1 MLKKRWVAV
10 VITLVVIG
18 LAICF
23 GLMKAQSGSDLPAE
37 GSGALD
43 TALDTSSY
51 TRFLY
56 DQADLLSPSAEE
68 TILLYNAN
76 WDDRYNSVVAVVTL
90 ESVGTSSLEDA
101 AYDQGADMGLGE
113 GDAVLL
119 IAVAEDSYYVA
130 PGTDFATILTNQ
142 AVDELES
149 RLNSAPNYESAV
161 LSFFS
166 GMDTIY
172 QANFGLGNQ
181 EVPQGG
187 GYVFFSGYRWL
198 VSLIALLLVLFV
210 ILSAI
215 DSARYNAYRRMY
227 YGVPNPPVVFRPIF
241 FWHGPGYGWYQ
252 RRWRRPPPPR
262 TPSRRSLLRLRRRGE
277 PGAPGRRHLRGPS
290 LRRRQARR
298 LWRLLWGLPGRGLRR
313 GPERRLRGRPV
324 RRFRRRQPRRRLRRP
339 AVTPGYANRINMAV
353 PPGRPCFL
361 PSTSFLHI
369 CLVCCVLERRGS
381 PCLMSSWWWR
391 TSPA

>member
-1 MLKKRWVAV
+1 MEMLKKRWVAV

-198 VSLIALLLVLFV
+198 VSLIALLMVLFV

-252 RRWRRPPPPR
+252 RRWRRPPPPPPR
-262 TPSRRSLLRLRRRGE
+262 GPRGPGGPGGPRPGGPSSGFGGAGNRGPRGGGTFGGRPSGGGRPGGFGGSFGGSRGGGFGGARSGGFGGGRSGGFGGGSRG
-277 PGAPGRRHLRGPS
+277 GGFGGRR
-290 LRRRQARR
+290 
-298 LWRLLWGLPGRGLRR
+298 
-313 GPERRLRGRPV
+313 
-324 RRFRRRQPRRRLRRP
+324 
-339 AVTPGYANRINMAV
+339 
-353 PPGRPCFL
+353 
-361 PSTSFLHI
+361 
-369 CLVCCVLERRGS
+369 
-381 PCLMSSWWWR
+381 
-391 TSPA
+391 

>member
-1 MLKKRWVAV
+1 MEMLKKRWVAV

-130 PGTDFATILTNQ
+130 PGNDFATILTNQ
-142 AVDELES
+142 AVDDLES
-149 RLNSAPNYESAV
+149 RLNSASDYEGAV
-161 LSFFS
+161 LSFFA
-166 GMDTIY
+166 GMDAVY
-172 QANFGLGNQ
+172 QANFGLGND
-181 EVPQGG
+181 EVPQSGGG
-187 GYVFFSGYRWL
+187 GYVPFFVRFRWAVAL
-198 VSLIALLLVLFV
+198 VFLLIVLFV
-210 ILSAI
+210 LLSAI
-215 DSARYNAYRRMY
+215 DSARYNAYRRRY
-227 YGVPNPPVVFRPIF
+227 YGVPDPPVVFRPIF
-241 FWHGPGYGWYQ
+241 FWHGPRYGWYQ
-252 RRWRRPPPPR
+252 RRWRRPPPPPPR
-262 TPSRRSLLRLRRRGE
+262 GPRGPMGPGGPGGGPRPGGPSSGFGGAGNRGPRGGGTFGGRPSGGGRSGGFGGSFGGSRG
-277 PGAPGRRHLRGPS
+277 GGFGGSRGGGFGGGRSGGFGGGSRGGGFGGRR
-290 LRRRQARR
+290 
-298 LWRLLWGLPGRGLRR
+298 
-313 GPERRLRGRPV
+313 
-324 RRFRRRQPRRRLRRP
+324 
-339 AVTPGYANRINMAV
+339 
-353 PPGRPCFL
+353 
-361 PSTSFLHI
+361 
-369 CLVCCVLERRGS
+369 
-381 PCLMSSWWWR
+381 
-391 TSPA
+391 